1 MHRFISLL
9 GALAGLSLLV
19 SGCGGGASAP
29 PVASVA
35 ATTTATTAVRQSS
48 GSGGPAT
55 QDQLRQ
61 ESLKFSE
68 CMRSN
73 GVPSFPDPSPGG
85 GFVFPAGSGLDPSSP
100 TVKRAQVK
108 CKKYMPGGGSIA
120 PGAQTHPTAQWL
132 EHMDGIARCMRRHGV
147 TDFPDPRT
155 SIPSP
160 LPTGGIVSDI
170 QGAVLVFPDSNEL
183 QTPVFL
189 RAAAACGYPLHNH

>member
-1 MHRFISLL
+1 MLQRFVIL

-19 SGCGGGASAP
+19 SGCGGASSP
-29 PVASVA
+29 SVA
-35 ATTTATTAVRQSS
+35 NVATTTTSTVVHQSTS
-48 GSGGPAT
+48 SASPST

-61 ESLKFSE
+61 ENLKFSA

-73 GVPSFPDPSPGG
+73 GVPNFPDPSPGG
-85 GFVFPAGSGLDPSSP
+85 GFVFRSGSGLDPSSP
-100 TVKRAQVK
+100 AVKRAQAK
-108 CKKYMPGGGSIA
+108 CRKYMPGGGGIS

-147 TDFPDPRT
+147 ADFPDPRT

-160 LPTGGIVSDI
+160 LPTAGIVSNI

-189 RAAAACGYPLHNH
+189 RAATACGYPLHNH